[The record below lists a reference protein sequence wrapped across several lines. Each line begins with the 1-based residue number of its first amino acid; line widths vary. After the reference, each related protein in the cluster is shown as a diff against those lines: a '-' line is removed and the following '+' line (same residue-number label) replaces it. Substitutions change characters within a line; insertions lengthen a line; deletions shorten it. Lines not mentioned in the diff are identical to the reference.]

1 MTGVILALAEHP
13 DSVPRTLSA
22 ARTLAGLMGGA
33 RINVLAVRLPPE
45 ATIMPTEEIL
55 SRHRA
60 TEIRDREQ
68 ARVARLHAA
77 FEAWVPSARTPGVAI
92 DWADIEG
99 LADSLVGEWGRRSD
113 YIVLNRPGSHD
124 GAAERLELH
133 AALFDTD
140 RPVLVVPPGRSSAA
154 AAVSFGECV
163 AIAWRDDRRTI
174 RSVLAAMRLL
184 ARAREV
190 HVLAGVR
197 EGAPAPALPDILA
210 EHGIAARL
218 HVLPVGNGVFG
229 ETVLAQAHALGAD
242 LLAMGAY
249 THNPWRELLLG
260 GVTRHMLAHADLPL
274 LMRH

>member
-140 RPVLVVPPGRSSAA
+140 RPVLVVPPGPVAL
-154 AAVSFGECV
+154 FGECV
-163 AIAWRDDRRTI
+163 AIAWRDDRRTV
-174 RSVLAAMRLL
+174 RSVLAALRVLSQ
-184 ARAREV
+184 AREV
-190 HVLAGVR
+190 HVLAGQR
-197 EGAPAPALPDILA
+197 PGAPEPALPQILS
-210 EHGIAARL
+210 EHGIAATR
-218 HVLPVGNGVFG
+218 HVLPVGKGVFG
-229 ETVLAQAHALGAD
+229 EALLKKAHALGAD
-242 LLAMGAY
+242 LLVMGAY
-249 THNPWRELLLG
+249 THNFWRELLLG
-260 GVTRHMLAHADLPL
+260 GVTSHMLAHADLPV